1 MKLVTFEQ
9 GGQLRTGALRGGAEV
24 VDLNRADSSLPTDMI
39 QLLAGGDEM
48 LASAAQVVTNPP
60 QSAVLALDAVTLK
73 APIPRPGKIICIGLN
88 YRDHAAESGQQVPDY
103 PTVFTKYANT
113 VIGPGE
119 AIVLPRV
126 SNQVDYEVELGV
138 VIGRRAKHVR
148 EVDALE
154 YVAGY
159 LPFHDVSARDY
170 QHRTSQWTL
179 GKSFDTF
186 APMGPALVTRDEV
199 GDPHKLDIQLSI
211 SKGGENGEVLQQSNP
226 SNLIFPVHVLI
237 AYLSDVM
244 TLEPGDVIATGTPS
258 GVGAARKP
266 QRFLKPG
273 DVVRIEISGLGVLEN
288 PVTTES

>member
-1 MKLVTFEQ
+1 
-9 GGQLRTGALRGGAEV
+9 
-24 VDLNRADSSLPTDMI
+24 
-39 QLLAGGDEM
+39 
-48 LASAAQVVTNPP
+48 
-60 QSAVLALDAVTLK
+60 
-73 APIPRPGKIICIGLN
+73 
-88 YRDHAAESGQQVPDY
+88 
-103 PTVFTKYANT
+103 
-113 VIGPGE
+113 
-119 AIVLPRV
+119 
-126 SNQVDYEVELGV
+126 
-138 VIGRRAKHVR
+138 
-148 EVDALE
+148 
-154 YVAGY
+154 
-159 LPFHDVSARDY
+159 DVSARDY

-211 SKGGENGEVLQQSNP
+211 SKGGENGEVLQQSNT

-288 PVTTES
+288 T

>member
-9 GGQLRTGALRGGAEV
+9 NGQLRSGALQGSDEAQI
-24 VDLNRADSSLPTDMI
+24 VDLNRADSSIPTDMI
-39 QLLAGGDEM
+39 QLLAGGDA
-48 LASAAQVVTNPP
+48 LIAQAAQAAANAP
-60 QSAVLALDAVTLK
+60 QDAVLARSSVTLK

-88 YRDHAAESGQQVPDY
+88 YRDHAAESGQPVPDY

-113 VIGPGE
+113 IIGPGE
-119 AIVLPRV
+119 SIVLPRV
-126 SNQVDYEVELGV
+126 SDQVDYEVELGV
-138 VIGRRAKHVR
+138 VIGRRAKHVS
-148 EVDALE
+148 EGDALN

-186 APMGPALVTRDEV
+186 GPMGPALVTRDEA
-199 GDPHKLDIQLSI
+199 GDPHTLDIQLSI
-211 SKGGENGEVLQQSNP
+211 GGEVLQKSNT
-226 SNLIFPVHVLI
+226 SNLIFPVDALI
-237 AYLSDVM
+237 AYLSDVL

-266 QRFLKPG
+266 QRFLRPG

-288 PVTTES
+288 PVTAES

>member
-1 MKLVTFEQ
+1 MKLVTFVQ
-9 GGQLRTGALRGGAEV
+9 DGQPRTGALHGGDDAQI
-24 VDLNRADSSLPTDMI
+24 VDLNAADSSIPTDMI
-39 QLLAGGDEM
+39 QLLAGGEAVM
-48 LASAAQVVTNPP
+48 AKARQAASNPP
-60 QSAVLALDAVTLK
+60 QDALVARDSVALK
-73 APIPRPGKIICIGLN
+73 APVPRPGKIICVGLN
-88 YRDHAAESGQQVPDY
+88 YRDHAAESGQPVPDY

-113 VIGPGE
+113 IIGTGD
-119 AIVLPRV
+119 AIVLPHV
-126 SNQVDYEVELGV
+126 SDQVDYEVELGV

-148 EVDALE
+148 ESEALD

-186 APMGPALVTRDEV
+186 GPMGPALVTSDEV

-211 SKGGENGEVLQQSNP
+211 GGEVLQTSNT
-226 SNLIFPVHVLI
+226 SNLIFPVDVLI
-237 AYLSDVM
+237 AYLSDVL

-258 GVGAARKP
+258 GVGAARTP
-266 QRFLKPG
+266 QRFLQPG

-288 PVTTES
+288 PVTAES